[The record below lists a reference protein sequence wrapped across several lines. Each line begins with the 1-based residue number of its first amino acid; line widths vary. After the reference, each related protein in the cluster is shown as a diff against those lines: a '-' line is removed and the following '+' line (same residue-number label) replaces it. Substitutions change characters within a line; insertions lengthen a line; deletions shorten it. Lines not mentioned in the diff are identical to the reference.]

1 MSVVARNLRRFARA
15 LQAVP
20 AGDVLG
26 KVYDRWS
33 HLLVVRDHGKGA
45 PSYRE
50 GQDAEVYKAVLDTAS
65 LPDDPNTTAPAS
77 GSYFN
82 IEAFGGL
89 CLYWRGSA
97 DGALTIDG
105 TLADANAA
113 DAVLD
118 ALASDVDDTY
128 NGQVLIIT
136 GGTGAGQHRPILDYD
151 GGTLTATVADW
162 AVVPDNTSTYEIRE
176 SAGATHTEIDLAVW
190 ALADNGDW
198 LQIATEAALLPYVE
212 LSVPGTGYRRVFVQ
226 VTDTNGGAAGNIDLI
241 AAGD

>member
-20 AGDVLG
+20 AGDVLA

-50 GQDAEVYKAVLDTAS
+50 GEDGEVYKTTLDTTT
-65 LPDDPNTTAPAS
+65 LPDAPNTTAPAS
-77 GSYFN
+77 GTYFN
-82 IEAFGGL
+82 IEAFGGI
-89 CLYWRGSA
+89 CLYWRASA
-97 DGALTIDG
+97 
-105 TLADANAA
+105 
-113 DAVLD
+113 
-118 ALASDVDDTY
+118 VD
-128 NGQVLIIT
+128 
-136 GGTGAGQHRPILDYD
+136 
-151 GGTLTATVADW
+151 
-162 AVVPDNTSTYEIRE
+162 
-176 SAGATHTEIDLAVW
+176 GATHTDIDLSVW